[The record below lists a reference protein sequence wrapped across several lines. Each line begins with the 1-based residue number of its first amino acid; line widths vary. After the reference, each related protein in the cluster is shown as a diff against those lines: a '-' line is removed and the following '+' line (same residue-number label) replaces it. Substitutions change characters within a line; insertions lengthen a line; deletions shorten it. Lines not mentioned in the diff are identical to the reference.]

1 MVFIMRKILSI
12 FITATILISMV
23 FCLPANSAYDA
34 VMEEMELRAEC
45 LLLVSSDNGEVIFEK
60 NAGKQT
66 SPASL
71 TKIVTAL
78 VILENCEDLSAL
90 VTVPKEC
97 IDELSGTGSSMGN
110 LKDGE
115 QYTVY
120 DLLCLMLIHS
130 ANDAAT
136 VLANYLTGE
145 DRAAFVDKMNALV
158 KELGCNNSNFANV
171 HGLDDDDQYTTAE
184 DIATLLKYAQ
194 EFAVF
199 TDITGRY
206 TYKIPET
213 NKQRARTISNTNF
226 TINKASGEYYC
237 EYIKGGKTGTT
248 SRAGSC
254 LAVYSSN
261 DGYNYIAVALNA
273 EKKDYDEDGTVE
285 NGAFLDC
292 KDMLEW
298 AYDNIELVAICD
310 PAKAVGEVKVKY
322 AKTTDYV
329 TLVPAEK
336 IYSLV
341 PVGTNAGSL
350 LVEPIKET
358 VPEYVTA
365 PVKKGQVICRGRV
378 MYAGKVIKEI
388 DLVAGN
394 DVNKNFFSFI
404 GTVAEELFAT
414 TAFKVVAVIVI
425 AAFVALFIFI
435 RKMKSR
441 KRRGNY
447 NVLDYNSFS
456 GRG

>member
-1 MVFIMRKILSI
+1 MRKFLSI
-12 FITATILISMV
+12 LFTATILISTV
-23 FCLPANSAYDA
+23 FCLPVNGAYDS
-34 VMEEMELRAEC
+34 VMEEMDLHAEC
-45 LLLVSSDNGEVIFEK
+45 LLLVSADNGEVIFEK

-78 VILENCEDLSAL
+78 VILENCEDLSTL

-120 DLLCLMLIHS
+120 DLLCLLLIHS

-136 VLANYLTGE
+136 VLANYLTGD
-145 DRAAFVDKMNALV
+145 DRAAFVGKMNALV
-158 KELGCNNSNFANV
+158 KELGCNNSNFTNV
-171 HGLDDDDQYTTAE
+171 HGLDDENQYTTAE
-184 DIATLLKYAQ
+184 DVATLLKYAQ
-194 EFAVF
+194 EFAAF

-237 EYIKGGKTGTT
+237 KYIKGGKTGTT

-254 LAVYSSN
+254 LAVYASN
-261 DGYNYIAVALNA
+261 DGYNYVAVALNA
-273 EKKDYDEDGTVE
+273 QKKDYDNDGTVE

-358 VPEYVTA
+358 VPEFVNA
-365 PVKKGQVICRGRV
+365 PVEKGQVICRGRV
-378 MYAGKVIKEI
+378 LYAGKVIKEI

-394 DVNKNFFSFI
+394 DVKKNFFSFI
-404 GTVAEELFAT
+404 GTVAEELFET
-414 TAFKVVAVIVI
+414 TAFKVVAVIII
-425 AAFVALFIFI
+425 AAFIVLFIVI
-435 RKMKSR
+435 RKMKAS

-456 GRG
+456 GRR

>member
-1 MVFIMRKILSI
+1 MKKILSI
-12 FITATILISMV
+12 FITAIILISTV
-23 FCLPANSAYDA
+23 FCFPANSAYDA
-34 VMEEMELRAEC
+34 VMEEMELHAEC
-45 LLLVSSDNGEVIFEK
+45 LLLISSDNGEVIFSQ

-110 LKDGE
+110 LKEGE

-136 VLANYLTGE
+136 TLANYLTAD
-145 DRAAFVDKMNALV
+145 DRAAFIDKMNALV
-158 KELGCNNSNFANV
+158 KELGCYNSNFTNV
-171 HGLDDDDQYTTAE
+171 HGLDDENQYTTAE
-184 DIATLLKYAQ
+184 DVATLLKHAQ
-194 EFAVF
+194 KFAAF
-199 TDITGRY
+199 TDITGKY
-206 TYKIPET
+206 TYTIPET
-213 NKQRARTISNTNF
+213 NKQRARIISNTNF

-248 SRAGSC
+248 SGAGSC
-254 LAVYSSN
+254 LAVYASN

-273 EKKDYDEDGTVE
+273 EKQDYDEDGTVE

-292 KDMLEW
+292 KEMLEW

-358 VPEYVTA
+358 VPEFVTA
-365 PVKKGQVICRGRV
+365 PVEKGQVICRGRV
-378 MYAGKVIKEI
+378 LYAGKVIKEI

-394 DVNKNFFSFI
+394 DVNKNFFSFV
-404 GTVAEELFAT
+404 GTVAEEIFAT
-414 TAFKVVAVIVI
+414 TAFKIIAVIVVV
-425 AAFVALFIFI
+425 AFIALFMLI
-435 RKMKSR
+435 RRRKAR

-447 NVLDYNSFS
+447 NVLDYNSFA
-456 GRG
+456 GKG

>member
-1 MVFIMRKILSI
+1 MKRFLSI
-12 FITATILISMV
+12 LITAVILVSTV
-23 FCLPANSAYDA
+23 FCVPANAAYDT
-34 VMEEMELRAEC
+34 VMEELGLRAEC
-45 LLLVSSDNGEVIFEK
+45 LLLVSADNGEVIFEK

-78 VILENCEDLSAL
+78 VVLENVEDLSAT
-90 VTVPKEC
+90 VTVPAAC

-110 LKDGE
+110 LKADE

-136 VLANYLTGE
+136 TLANYLTGE
-145 DRAAFVDKMNALV
+145 DRAAFVEKMNALV
-158 KELGCNNSNFANV
+158 KKLGCNNSNFINV

-184 DIATLLKYAQ
+184 DIATILKYAQ
-194 EFAVF
+194 DFAAF
-199 TDITGRY
+199 TDITGKY
-206 TYKIPET
+206 TYRIEAT

-226 TINKASGEYYC
+226 TINKAASEYYC

-254 LAVYSSN
+254 LAVYASK

-273 EKKDYDEDGTVE
+273 EKKDYDNDGTVE
-285 NGAFLDC
+285 NGSFLDC
-292 KDMLEW
+292 KDMLKW
-298 AYDNIELVAICD
+298 AYKNIELVAICD

-329 TLVPAEK
+329 TLVAAEK

-358 VPEYVTA
+358 VPEIVCA
-365 PVKKGQVICRGRV
+365 PVEKGQVICRGRV
-378 MYAGKVIKEI
+378 LYAGKVIKEI

-394 DVNKNFFSFI
+394 SVEKNFFAFI
-404 GTVAEELFAT
+404 GTVSQELFAT
-414 TAFKVVAVIVI
+414 TAFKIIAVAVIV
-425 AAFVALFIFI
+425 AFIILFVLI
-435 RKMKSR
+435 RRMKAS

-456 GRG
+456 GRR